1 VIYGLMSKKN
11 NNPRGIILIL
21 IAMMVFSVQ
30 DGIMKYIFNFVSL
43 YEVYLIRT
51 LVSFALI
58 LTFLKIKKEK
68 IVFKTQYPLLTF
80 CRVILFFF
88 GFSSFYISLT
98 VLPLGFATALFF
110 VTPFLITIFAH
121 FFLKE
126 EIGIRRWSAVVV
138 GFIGVYITLNPDFNN
153 FNYLSLLPILC
164 AFCYSL
170 SMIIIKKTSE
180 KDSVYTQ
187 TFTFY
192 FGAIIFST
200 IFYFLIGDGQY
211 NTSDHPA
218 SQFIFREWF
227 VDLKSSI
234 LFMATTGLTATV
246 AFLLLFTAYSIAS
259 PAVVSP
265 FEYSILLWSPLI
277 GWIYFNEIP
286 SLNTVIG
293 ILIIVSSGIYIFM
306 REKAQEQLIAT
317 EKPLR

>member
-1 VIYGLMSKKN
+1 MSKKN

-30 DGIMKYIFNFVSL
+30 DGIMKHIYSFVSL

-51 LVSFALI
+51 LVSFVLI
-58 LTFLKIKKEK
+58 LFFLKITKKP

-80 CRVILFFF
+80 CRVMLFFF
-88 GFSSFYISLT
+88 GFSSFYISLS

-121 FFLKE
+121 FFLE
-126 EIGIRRWSAVVV
+126 EKIGPRRWSAVIV
-138 GFIGVYITLNPDFNN
+138 GFIGVYVTLNPDFNN
-153 FNYLSLLPILC
+153 FNYSSLLPILC

-170 SMIIIKKTSE
+170 SMIIIKKTSD

-200 IFYFLIGDGQY
+200 IFYFIIGDGQF
-211 NTSDHPA
+211 NTSNHPA

-227 VDLKSSI
+227 VDLETSI
-234 LFMATTGLTATV
+234 LFMVATGVTATV

-286 SLNTVIG
+286 SLNTVVG
-293 ILIIVSSGIYIFM
+293 ILIIVSSGIYIFI
-306 REKAQEQLIAT
+306 REKAQDQLIAT

>member
-1 VIYGLMSKKN
+1 MSRKN
-11 NNPRGIILIL
+11 NNPKGIILIL
-21 IAMMVFSVQ
+21 LAMMVFSVQ
-30 DGIMKYIFNFVSL
+30 DGIMKYIFSFVSL

-51 LVSFALI
+51 VVSFALI
-58 LTFLKIKKEK
+58 LFYLKLNKKP

-227 VDLKSSI
+227 VDLESSI

>member
-1 VIYGLMSKKN
+1 MSKKN

-30 DGIMKYIFNFVSL
+30 DGIMKHIFNFVSL

-51 LVSFALI
+51 LVSFGLI
-58 LTFLKIKKEK
+58 LIFLKLKKEK

-80 CRVILFFF
+80 CRVVLFFF

-138 GFIGVYITLNPDFNN
+138 GFIGVYITLSPDFNN

-227 VDLKSSI
+227 VDLESSI

>member
-1 VIYGLMSKKN
+1 MSAQN
-11 NNPRGIILIL
+11 NNPKGIVFIL

-30 DGIMKYIFNFVSL
+30 DGIMKHIYNFVSL
-43 YEVYLIRT
+43 YEIYLIRT
-51 LVSFALI
+51 VVSFVLI
-58 LTFLKIKKEK
+58 LLFLIITKKP
-68 IVFKTQYPLLTF
+68 IVFKSQYPLLTF
-80 CRVILFFF
+80 TRVILFFF
-88 GFSSFYISLT
+88 GFSSFYVSLT
-98 VLPLGFATALFF
+98 VLPLGTATALFF

-126 EIGIRRWSAVVV
+126 EIGLRRWSAVVV
-138 GFIGVYITLNPDFNN
+138 GFIGVYVTLNPDFSN

-170 SMIIIKKTSE
+170 SMIIIKKTSD

-192 FGAIIFST
+192 IGAIIISI
-200 IFYFLIGDGQY
+200 IFYFIIGDGQY

-227 VDLKSSI
+227 VDFNSNI
-234 LFMATTGLTATV
+234 LLMTATGV
-246 AFLLLFTAYSIAS
+246 TATIAFLFLFTAYSIAS

-265 FEYSILLWSPLI
+265 FEYSILFWSPLV
-277 GWIYFNEIP
+277 GWLYFDEIP
-286 SLNTVIG
+286 SLNTVVG
-293 ILIIVSSGIYIFM
+293 ILIIVSSGVYIFM
-306 REKAQEQLIAT
+306 REKAQNQSIAT

>member
-1 VIYGLMSKKN
+1 MSAQN
-11 NNPRGIILIL
+11 NNPKGIVFILIS
-21 IAMMVFSVQ
+21 MMVFSVQ
-30 DGIMKYIFNFVSL
+30 DGIMKHIYNFVSL
-43 YEVYLIRT
+43 YEIYLIRT
-51 LVSFALI
+51 VVSFVLI
-58 LTFLKIKKEK
+58 LLFLIITKKP
-68 IVFKTQYPLLTF
+68 IVFKSQYPLLTF
-80 CRVILFFF
+80 TRVILFFF
-88 GFSSFYISLT
+88 GFSSFYVSLT
-98 VLPLGFATALFF
+98 VLPLGTATALFF

-126 EIGIRRWSAVVV
+126 EIGIRRWSAIVV
-138 GFIGVYITLNPDFNN
+138 GFIGVYITLNPDFSN

-170 SMIIIKKTSE
+170 SMIIIKKTSD

-192 FGAIIFST
+192 IGAIILSI
-200 IFYFLIGDGQY
+200 IFYFIIGDGQY

-227 VDLKSSI
+227 VDFNSNI
-234 LFMATTGLTATV
+234 LLMTATGV
-246 AFLLLFTAYSIAS
+246 TATLAFLFLFTAYSIAS

-265 FEYSILLWSPLI
+265 FEYSILFWSPLV
-277 GWIYFNEIP
+277 GWLYFDEIP

-293 ILIIVSSGIYIFM
+293 ILIIVSSGVYIFM
-306 REKAQEQLIAT
+306 REKAQNQSIAT

>member
-1 VIYGLMSKKN
+1 MNNKN
-11 NNPRGIILIL
+11 NNSKGIILIL
-21 IAMMVFSVQ
+21 LAMMVFSVQ
-30 DGIMKYIFNFVSL
+30 DSIMKYIYNYVSL
-43 YEVYLIRT
+43 YEVYLVRT
-51 LVSFALI
+51 LVSMVIILLFLI
-58 LTFLKIKKEK
+58 LTKKP
-68 IVFKTQYPLLTF
+68 IVFKTRYPLLTY

-98 VLPLGFATALFF
+98 VMPLATATALFF

-126 EIGIRRWSAVVV
+126 EIGIRRWSAVIV
-138 GFIGVYITLNPDFNN
+138 GFIGVYIILNPN
-153 FNYLSLLPILC
+153 FSNFDYLSLTPILC

-170 SMIIIKKTSE
+170 SIIIIKKTSE

-192 FGAIIFST
+192 FGAIIISS
-200 IFYFLIGDGQY
+200 IFYFFIGDGQY
-211 NTSDHPA
+211 NTSNHPA

-227 VDLKSSI
+227 ENLEASMLLMI
-234 LFMATTGLTATV
+234 ATGFTASA

-277 GWIYFNEIP
+277 GWVYFNEIP

-306 REKAQEQLIAT
+306 REKAQDQLIAT

>member
-1 VIYGLMSKKN
+1 VSKKN
-11 NNPRGIILIL
+11 NNPKGIILII

-30 DGIMKYIFNFVSL
+30 DGIMKHIYNFVSL
-43 YEVYLIRT
+43 YEIYLIRT
-51 LVSFALI
+51 VVSFILILIFLI
-58 LTFLKIKKEK
+58 LTKKP
-68 IVFKTQYPLLTF
+68 IVFKSQYPILTL

-98 VLPLGFATALFF
+98 ILPLGTATALFF

-126 EIGIRRWSAVVV
+126 EIGPRRWSAIAV
-138 GFIGVYITLNPDFNN
+138 GFVGVYITLNPDFSN

-170 SMIIIKKTSE
+170 SMIIIKITSD

-192 FGAIIFST
+192 IGAIIFSI
-200 IFYFLIGDGQY
+200 IFYFVIGDGKFD
-211 NTSDHPA
+211 TSEHPA
-218 SQFIFREWF
+218 AQFIFREWF
-227 VDLKSSI
+227 VDIENSI
-234 LFMATTGLTATV
+234 LFMVATGITATL
-246 AFLLLFTAYSIAS
+246 AFLLLFSAYSIAS

-277 GWIYFNEIP
+277 GWIYFNEVP
-286 SLNTVIG
+286 TLSTVIG
-293 ILIIVSSGIYIFM
+293 ILIIVSSGIYIFL
-306 REKAQEQLIAT
+306 REKAQEQYIVT
-317 EKPLR
+317 DKPLR

>member
-1 VIYGLMSKKN
+1 MGRMPRQN
-11 NNPRGIILIL
+11 NNPKGILYILL
-21 IAMMVFSVQ
+21 AMMVFSVQ
-30 DGIMKYIFNFVSL
+30 DGIMKHIYNFVSL
-43 YEVYLIRT
+43 YEVYLVRT
-51 LVSFALI
+51 VISFVLI
-58 LTFLKIKKEK
+58 LTFLILTKKP
-68 IVFKTQYPLLTF
+68 IVFKSKYPVLTF
-80 CRVILFFF
+80 FRVILFFF

-98 VLPLGFATALFF
+98 VLPLGTATALFF

-126 EIGIRRWSAVVV
+126 EIGMRRWSAVVV
-138 GFIGVYITLNPDFNN
+138 GFIGVYITLNPDFSN

-170 SMIIIKKTSE
+170 SMIIIKKTSD

-192 FGAIIFST
+192 IGAIILSI
-200 IFYFLIGDGQY
+200 IFYFIIGDGQY

-227 VDLKSSI
+227 VDFDNNILLMSI
-234 LFMATTGLTATV
+234 TGVTATV

-259 PAVVSP
+259 PSVISP
-265 FEYSILLWSPLI
+265 FEYSILFWSPLI
-277 GWIYFNEIP
+277 GWLYFDEIP
-286 SLNTVIG
+286 TLSTVIG
-293 ILIIVSSGIYIFM
+293 ILIIVSSGIYIFI
-306 REKAQEQLIAT
+306 REKAQDQSIAT

>member
-1 VIYGLMSKKN
+1 MSSKN

-21 IAMMVFSVQ
+21 ISMLVFSVQ
-30 DGIMKYIFNFVSL
+30 DGIMKHIFSFVSL
-43 YEVYLIRT
+43 YEVYLVRT
-51 LVSFALI
+51 VVSVILI
-58 LTFLKIKKEK
+58 LFYLKLTNKP

-80 CRVILFFF
+80 LRVILFFF
-88 GFSSFYISLT
+88 GFSSFYVSLS

-170 SMIIIKKTSE
+170 SMIIIKKTSD

-227 VDLKSSI
+227 VDLESSI
-234 LFMATTGLTATV
+234 LFMVATGLTATV

-293 ILIIVSSGIYIFM
+293 IIIIVSSGIYIFM
-306 REKAQEQLIAT
+306 REKAQEQSIAT

>member
-1 VIYGLMSKKN
+1 MQN
-11 NNPRGIILIL
+11 NNPKGIILIL
-21 IAMMVFSVQ
+21 LGMLAFAVQ
-30 DGIMKYIFNFVSL
+30 DSIMKYIYSFVSL

-51 LVSFALI
+51 LVSFGLI
-58 LTFLKIKKEK
+58 LIFLKLKKK
-68 IVFKTQYPLLTF
+68 NIVFKTQYPLLTF

-126 EIGIRRWSAVVV
+126 EIGIRRWSAIVV
-138 GFIGVYITLNPDFNN
+138 GFIGVYITLNPDFSN

-192 FGAIIFST
+192 FGAIFFSI
-200 IFYFLIGDGQY
+200 IFYFVIGDGQY
-211 NTSDHPA
+211 NTIDHPA

-227 VDLKSSI
+227 VNLESSI
-234 LFMATTGLTATV
+234 LFMVTTGVTATV
-246 AFLLLFTAYSIAS
+246 AFLLLFTAYRIAS

-265 FEYSILLWSPLI
+265 FEYSILLWAPLI
-277 GWIYFNEIP
+277 GWIYFEEIP

-293 ILIIVSSGIYIFM
+293 ILIIVSSGIYIFI
-306 REKAQEQLIAT
+306 REKAQDQSIVT